1 MSDKTL
7 RNELLD
13 VGAYVTLTDCN
24 GTVLDANVC
33 ALALGNLKGQDVAG
47 KQLADCGWFTD
58 MPDAHQRIRAA
69 IAEAAGGKPVR
80 CEIDILT
87 VAGRHTYEFT
97 FVPKRGS
104 DGGTSAIIIS
114 GIDVSIREL
123 TATENNLRF
132 LNNLGEVTRE
142 LLSPSKIMEVTARLL
157 GQHLRASRTAYA
169 DVENDND
176 SFTIQ
181 HDYTD
186 GCDTSV
192 GKYSLELFGPQA
204 VAAMRSGKVLV
215 IRNVDKELTPATGG
229 DAFQSIGINAIVCCP
244 LIKYGNLV
252 AMMAVHQIEARDWSV
267 SDIALLQDVVE
278 RSWSTIERARA
289 QQRLEQKERQ
299 FEDLFEFAPD
309 AIIMVDTSGDISLV
323 NQRTENM
330 FGYTR
335 QELVGKPIE
344 LLVPQHLR
352 DTHARLRETYASQPM
367 HNPMINSSPTLRGRR
382 KDGSEF
388 PAEVSLSP
396 METDKGPMTAASVRD
411 NTERNAL
418 EAQLQQSLK
427 METVGQLAG
436 GVAHDFNNLLTVIN
450 ATTELLIDRVPTDD
464 SMRTELGTILRS
476 GEQAA
481 SLTRQLLALSRQQVL
496 NPVIVDLN
504 DVLHDVEPLLQRLI
518 GENINVKFRPA
529 PDAAT
534 TRVDRTQIDQVL
546 LNLALNSRDAMPRGG
561 TLILETANVMLDE
574 ALVSNQTD
582 LKAGPHVVLSV
593 SDTGIGMDEATRRKI
608 FEPFFTTKESG
619 KGTGLGLSTVY
630 GIVQQSGGG
639 TTVYSEAGK
648 GTTIKVF
655 LPRIAPGKQQRSER
669 IDPVHRGS
677 ETILVIE
684 DEQEI
689 RQVAE
694 IMLERRGYNVIS
706 ADSGANAIEVLKEH
720 AGTIDLV
727 LSDVVMP
734 GSSGPESMRRIRAMQ
749 PGIKVLYMSGY
760 AADLIARHGIDEDP
774 RHFVTKPFTLAE
786 LSRAVRT
793 TLDD

>member
-13 VGAYVTLTDCN
+13 VGAYVTLTN
-24 GTVLDANVC
+24 RAGTVLDANPF
-33 ALALGNLKGQDVAG
+33 ALRLADLKERDVAG
-47 KQLADCGWFTD
+47 EQLADCGWFTD
-58 MPDAHQRIRAA
+58 MPAAQARIRAG
-69 IAEAAGGKPVR
+69 IAEAANDKPVR
-80 CEIDILT
+80 REIDIFT
-87 VAGRHTYEFT
+87 VDGRRACEFT
-97 FVPKRGS
+97 FVPQRGKN
-104 DGGTSAIIIS
+104 GEITAIIIS
-114 GIDVSIREL
+114 AIDVSVREL
-123 TATENNLRF
+123 TAVENNLRF

-142 LLSPSKIMEVTARLL
+142 LLNPAKIMEVTARQL
-157 GQHLRASRTAYA
+157 GQHLNASRTAYA

-186 GCDTSV
+186 GCDSSV
-192 GKYSLELFGPQA
+192 GKYSLELFGPNA
-204 VAAMRSGKVLV
+204 VAAMRGGQVLV
-215 IRNVDKELTPATGG
+215 MRDVDKELTPDSGG
-229 DAFQSIGINAIVCCP
+229 DAFHSIGINAIVCCP
-244 LIKYGNLV
+244 LIKYGKLV
-252 AMMAVHQIEARDWSV
+252 AMMAVHQVDARDWSE
-267 SDIALLQDVVE
+267 SEIALVQNVVE

-309 AIIMVDTSGDISLV
+309 AIVMVDTDGVISLV
-323 NQRTENM
+323 NQRTENL
-330 FGYTR
+330 FGYSR
-335 QELVGKPIE
+335 QELIGHPIE
-344 LLVPQHLR
+344 LLIPQQLR
-352 DTHARLRETYASQPM
+352 QSHVNLREAYAARAA
-367 HNPMINSSPTLRGRR
+367 HGHLTNSSPKLRGRR

-388 PAEVSLSP
+388 SAEISLSP

-411 NTERNAL
+411 NTERNKL

-450 ATTELLIDRVPTDD
+450 ATAELLIDRVPTSD
-464 SMRTELGTILRS
+464 SMRTELSTILRA

-504 DVLHDVEPLLQRLI
+504 DILHDVEPLLQRLI

-529 PDAAT
+529 PDAVS

-546 LNLALNSRDAMPRGG
+546 LNLAINSRDAMPNGG
-561 TLILETANVMLDE
+561 TLILETANVILDE

-582 LKAGPHVVLSV
+582 LKAGPHVMLSV
-593 SDTGIGMDEATRRKI
+593 SDTGAGMDEATRRRI
-608 FEPFFTTKESG
+608 FEPFFTTKEKG
-619 KGTGLGLSTVY
+619 KGTGLGLSTVF

-639 TTVYSEAGK
+639 TTVYSEPGK

-655 LPRIAPGKQQRSER
+655 LPRITLGKQQHSER
-669 IDPVHRGS
+669 VDPVHSGT

-694 IMLERRGYNVIS
+694 IMLGRRGYKVIS
-706 ADSGANAIEVLKEH
+706 ADSGAKAITVMNEH
-720 AGTIDLV
+720 GGTIDLV

-734 GSSGPESMRRIRAMQ
+734 GSSGPETMRRIRAMQ

-760 AADLIARHGIDEDP
+760 AADLIARHGVDEDP
-774 RHFVTKPFTLAE
+774 RNFVAKPFTLAE
-786 LSRAVRT
+786 LSRAVRAA
-793 TLDD
+793 LDD